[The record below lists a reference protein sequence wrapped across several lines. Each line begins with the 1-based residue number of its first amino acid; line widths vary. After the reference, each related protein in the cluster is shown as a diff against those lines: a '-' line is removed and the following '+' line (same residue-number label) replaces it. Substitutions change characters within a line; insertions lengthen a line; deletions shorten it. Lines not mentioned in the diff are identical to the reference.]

1 MELQLTVL
9 GKDPASEAKL
19 VMEIRTSLASLVE
32 ASVRAASE
40 STQWGQILFI
50 EQGVDHLEKLL
61 AGLDRGGRAVFLVME
76 DRGGAPEL
84 PKVFVDG
91 QVDDV
96 LLRPL
101 RALEVLSKVRHYQQ
115 LLMWDEVSRLN
126 ESFRG
131 LIERLQEDLK
141 LAERLQKS
149 KVPSRFPDVK
159 GFRIASRYLAGMK
172 SGGDHF
178 DLAESQ
184 DGNLLSVVLTD
195 SSTYG
200 LSSNVLAVLMRVAMK
215 LSANEAR
222 SCQDT
227 VRKIHEE
234 LALTLGAK
242 DKLSLFYGVLSRKDY
257 KMRYLNLGTS
267 MAFYCAPGKSFE
279 PLHAHSGLITQTS
292 GMPAV
297 EEVELCLEPGGRLI
311 VLSDG
316 FIDAG
321 GGVQDM
327 VALLSRFRDRESEDL
342 LNELVFAVKSKFTE
356 SDDVPQQ
363 DCSAAIFDVDAR
375 IIRQIT

>member
-9 GKDPASEAKL
+9 GRDPASESRL
-19 VMEIRTSLASLVE
+19 VMEIRAALAPLVE
-32 ASVRAASE
+32 ATVRAASD
-40 STQWGQILFI
+40 STQWGQVLFV
-50 EQGVDHLEKLL
+50 EQGVDHVEKLL

-76 DRGGAPEL
+76 DRGGDPEL
-84 PKVFVDG
+84 PKVFVEG

-101 RALEVLSKVRHYQQ
+101 RPLEVLSKIRHYQQ
-115 LLMWDEVSRLN
+115 LLMWDEVTRLN
-126 ESFRG
+126 ESFKG
-131 LIERLQEDLK
+131 LIDRLHDDLK

-149 KVPSRFPDVK
+149 KLPARFPEVK
-159 GFRIASRYLAGMK
+159 GFKIASRYLAGMK

-184 DGNLLSVVLTD
+184 DGNLLSVVLSD

-222 SCQDT
+222 SCEDT

-257 KMRYLNLGTS
+257 RLRYLNLGTS
-267 MAFYCAPGKSFE
+267 MAFYGMPGKGFE
-279 PLHAHSGLITQTS
+279 PLQAHGQLITQTS

-297 EEVELCLEPGGRLI
+297 VETELRLEPGGRLI
-311 VLSDG
+311 LLSDG
-316 FIDAG
+316 FVEAAG
-321 GGVQDM
+321 GLAET
-327 VALLSRFRDRESEDL
+327 VALLTRFREREPSDL

-356 SDDVPQQ
+356 PDDMPQQ
-363 DCSAAIFDVDAR
+363 DCTGAIFDVDAR